1 MSRFF
6 RPFPERT
13 RVARAV
19 AASGGGGGSSDWAD
33 VFVTHANV
41 GPGLATDGVIVGLRG
56 TSVSDY
62 GSRVTVGNGG
72 AIDRI
77 TNDSFDGAEDSLKLT
92 PPDTILGG
100 SGNAEYVGICNGTDL
115 SDSGNNSILQMNFGF
130 CYYVG
135 SRFIDLAAQPKMTG
149 FLMAASPGAAT
160 DSRAAIFEG
169 RYSGYRIM
177 GATANTVQSYH
188 EPEDGYS
195 PASGDA
201 NNELARWTTTA
212 SHAATPPTIGQE
224 WVYIEQ
230 EVDCRRTRGN
240 ADGRN
245 RIYIWTRDGVLSGR
259 YLDIPLTWDGGWSFT
274 NNAYIEVFE
283 YLGGYWNDAGTANAD
298 SFCKYSHVKY
308 SANRAVGDYMGPP
321 PGFL

>member
-1 MSRFF
+1 MIYKQ
-6 RPFPERT
+6 PP
-13 RVARAV
+13 VA
-19 AASGGGGGSSDWAD
+19 GGGSGDWAD
-33 VFVTHANV
+33 VFVTHSDV
-41 GPGLATDGVIVGLRG
+41 GPELAADGVIVGLRG
-56 TSVSDY
+56 TTTSDY
-62 GSRVTVGNGG
+62 GSRVTAGNGG
-72 AIDRI
+72 AITRI
-77 TNDSFDGAEDSLKLT
+77 ANDSFDGLEDSLKLD
-92 PPDTILGG
+92 PPDTIMGG

-115 SDSGNNSILQMNFGF
+115 WDAGANTIRQMNFGF

-149 FLMAASPGAAT
+149 FLMAPSLGAAT

-169 RYSGYRIM
+169 RFSTYRIM

-195 PASGDA
+195 PFDGDA
-201 NNELARWTTTA
+201 NNELARWTTSA
-212 SHAATPPTIGQE
+212 NHSATPPRIGQE

-230 EVDCRRTRGN
+230 EVDCRQDRGN
-240 ADGRN
+240 ANGRN
-245 RIYIWTRDGVLSGR
+245 RIYIWTRDGVVAGR
-259 YLDIPLTWDGGWSFT
+259 YLDIPLSWDAGWSFA
-274 NNAYIEVFE
+274 NNDFIATFE